1 MKTLIV
7 YSSKSGNT
15 KKLAKV
21 AYDFLPGE
29 NFLRAVEEKPD
40 STGYDFVVVGFWLQG
55 GKVDPESREYLAAI
69 APGNLFL
76 FATHGASAGSP
87 HARNAMD
94 EAKKLVSTSKILG
107 TFNCQGEVEE
117 KFLAKVRKKDPQPPW
132 VKDASGA
139 VDHPDSIDIANL
151 QKELERAV
159 TLLRVEIQ

>member
-15 KKLAKV
+15 RKLAKAV
-21 AYDFLPGE
+21 YDFLPGE
-29 NFLRAVEEKPD
+29 NFLKAVEEKPD
-40 STGYDFVVVGFWLQG
+40 SKGYDFVVVGFWLQG
-55 GKVDPESREYLAAI
+55 GKVDPESREYLATI

-94 EAKKLVSTSKILG
+94 EARALVSSSKVRG
-107 TFNCQGEVEE
+107 TFNCQGEVKEE
-117 KFLAKVRKKDPQPPW
+117 FLAKVRQKDPQPPW

-139 VDHPDSIDIANL
+139 VGHPDGIDIANL

-159 TLLRVEIQ
+159 TLLRAEI